1 MKTKFFLA
9 FFLTGLLC
17 FAQIA
22 SAQLA
27 EVDFNTLGGGT
38 KARGMGGAFMGVA
51 DDATA
56 VFWNPAGISQIKK
69 TEFNLEIK
77 NTFNQWTLKENS
89 QESKFDH
96 SYSSINFLSV
106 AYPFK
111 FSDRNSAFAVA
122 YQRLA
127 DLYYLE
133 ENQSYRYESRG
144 GLDAITTALGIN
156 LSPQISLGLS
166 VNLILNGIDQN
177 MLDKAHSSWEE
188 NHTSFSGLNFNLG
201 TIYHYRDRLN
211 LGFVLRTPFDLT
223 QREKITG
230 AYAISLPEGKGRIS
244 MPLMFGLGSSYRA
257 TEKLTLALDFESKRY
272 STSDQVKPSW
282 LYHQNLSLAN
292 QADTTYSL
300 GWKDCNQIRL
310 GVEYLWS
317 TGLGVIPLRAGYRN
331 EPRVYSDASDHQIV
345 GNVFCLGSGLVLDK
359 ISFDL
364 AYEVTQAKIDGE
376 NSTSLDE
383 FKNNLFFSTKVWF

>member
-9 FFLTGLLC
+9 FFLAALLC
-17 FAQIA
+17 FAPIA

-27 EVDFNTLGGGT
+27 GVDFNTTGGGAR
-38 KARGMGGAFMGVA
+38 ARGMGGAFMGVA

-56 VFWNPAGISQIKK
+56 MFWNPAGVSQIKK
-69 TEFNLEIK
+69 TEFTMEFK
-77 NTFNQWTLKENS
+77 NSFNQWTLEDPTQK
-89 QESKFDH
+89 SK
-96 SYSSINFLSV
+96 SNQTYSSINLVSW

-111 FSDRNSAFAVA
+111 FSEKNSVFGVA
-122 YQRLA
+122 YQKLA
-127 DLYYLE
+127 DLYLLE

-144 GLDAITTALGIN
+144 SLDAITTALGIN

-166 VNLILNGIDQN
+166 VNLILNGVDQT

-244 MPLMFGLGSSYRA
+244 MPLTFGLGSSYKA

-282 LYHQNLSLAN
+282 LYHQNLGLAD

-300 GWKDCNQIRL
+300 GWKDCNQVRL

-331 EPRVYSDASDHQIV
+331 EPMVYSDASNHQIV

-364 AYEVTQAKIDGE
+364 AYEATLAKIDGG
-376 NSTSLDE
+376 NSTSLNE
-383 FKNNLFFSTKVWF
+383 FKNNVFFSTKVWF

>member
-9 FFLTGLLC
+9 FFLTSLLC

-69 TEFNLEIK
+69 TEFTLELK

-96 SYSSINFLSV
+96 SYSSINFLSI

-111 FSDRNSAFAVA
+111 FSDKNSAFAVA

-144 GLDAITTALGIN
+144 GLDAIATALGIN
-156 LSPQISLGLS
+156 LSPQISLGLA

-244 MPLMFGLGSSYRA
+244 MPLIFGIGSSYRA

-300 GWKDCNQIRL
+300 GWKDCNQVRL

-317 TGLGVIPLRAGYRN
+317 TRLGVIPLRAGYRN
-331 EPRVYSDASDHQIV
+331 EPRVYSDANDHQIV

-364 AYEVTQAKIDGE
+364 AYEVTLAKIDGG

-383 FKNNLFFSTKVWF
+383 FRNNVFFSTKVWF

>member
-1 MKTKFFLA
+1 MKTNSLLALFLA
-9 FFLTGLLC
+9 TLLG
-17 FAQIA
+17 FAPMA

-27 EVDFNTLGGGT
+27 GVDFNTTGGGAR
-38 KARGMGGAFMGVA
+38 ARGMGGAFLGVA
-51 DDATA
+51 NDVTA
-56 VFWNPAGISQIKK
+56 IFWNPAGISQIKK
-69 TEFNLEIK
+69 TEFTIEFK
-77 NTFNQWTLKENS
+77 NSFNQWTLKE
-89 QESKFDH
+89 QAHESKSDH
-96 SYSSINFLSV
+96 SYASINFVGL

-111 FSDRNSAFAVA
+111 FSQKNAAFAVA

-127 DLYYLE
+127 DLYLLE
-133 ENQSYRYESRG
+133 ENQSNRYESRG
-144 GLDAITTALGIN
+144 GLDAITAALGIN
-156 LSPQISLGLS
+156 LNPQISLGLS
-166 VNLILNGIDQN
+166 VNLILNGVDQT

-201 TIYHYRDRLN
+201 TIYHYRDKLN

-244 MPLMFGLGSSYRA
+244 MPLIFGLGSSYKA

-282 LYHQNLSLAN
+282 LYHQNLSLAD

-300 GWKDCNQIRL
+300 GWKDCNQFRL
-310 GVEYLWS
+310 GAEYLKS
-317 TGLGVIPLRAGYRN
+317 TSLGIIPLRVGYRN
-331 EPRVYSDASDHQIV
+331 EPRVYSDARGQQIV

-364 AYEVTQAKIDGE
+364 AYEATLTKIDGG

-383 FKNNLFFSTKVWF
+383 FKNNVFFSTKVWF

>member
-9 FFLTGLLC
+9 FFLAALLC
-17 FAQIA
+17 FAQIS

-27 EVDFNTLGGGT
+27 GVDFNTTGGGA

-69 TEFNLEIK
+69 TEFTLEFK

-96 SYSSINFLSV
+96 SYSSINFVSF

-111 FSDRNSAFAVA
+111 FSEKNSVFGVA
-122 YQRLA
+122 YQKLA
-127 DLYYLE
+127 DLYLLE

-144 GLDAITTALGIN
+144 SLDAITTALGIN

-244 MPLMFGLGSSYRA
+244 MPLIFGLGSSYKA

-282 LYHQNLSLAN
+282 LYHQNLSLAD

-300 GWKDCNQIRL
+300 GWKDCNQFRL
-310 GVEYLWS
+310 GAEYLKS
-317 TGLGVIPLRAGYRN
+317 TSLGIIPLRVGYRN
-331 EPRVYSDASDHQIV
+331 EPRVYSDARGQQIV

-364 AYEVTQAKIDGE
+364 AYEATLTKIDGG

-383 FKNNLFFSTKVWF
+383 FKNNVFFSTKVWF

>member
-9 FFLTGLLC
+9 FFLAALLC

-27 EVDFNTLGGGT
+27 GVDFNTTGGGAR
-38 KARGMGGAFMGVA
+38 ARGMGGAFLGVA
-51 DDATA
+51 NDVTA
-56 VFWNPAGISQIKK
+56 IFWNPAGISQIKEA
-69 TEFNLEIK
+69 EFIMEFK
-77 NTFNQWTLKENS
+77 NTLNQWTLKSNS

-96 SYSSINFLSV
+96 SYNSINFVSF

-111 FSDRNSAFAVA
+111 FSDKNSAFAVA

-127 DLYYLE
+127 DLYSLE
-133 ENQSYRYESRG
+133 ESQSYRYESRG

-156 LSPQISLGLS
+156 LTPQISLGLS
-166 VNLILNGIDQN
+166 VNLILNGVDQT

-244 MPLMFGLGSSYRA
+244 MPLIFGMGSSYKA

-272 STSDQVKPSW
+272 SMSDQVKPGW
-282 LYHQNLSLAN
+282 LYHQNLSLAS

-300 GWKDCNQIRL
+300 GWKDCNQFRL
-310 GVEYLWS
+310 GAEYLWS
-317 TGLGVIPLRAGYRN
+317 TGLGIIPLRAGYRY
-331 EPRVYSDASDHQIV
+331 EPRVYSDASGHQIV

-383 FKNNLFFSTKVWF
+383 LKNNVFFSTKVWF

>member
-9 FFLTGLLC
+9 LPLAALLC

-27 EVDFNTLGGGT
+27 GVDFNTLGGGAR
-38 KARGMGGAFMGVA
+38 ARGMGGAFMGVA
-51 DDATA
+51 DDVTA
-56 VFWNPAGISQIKK
+56 VFWNPAGISQIKES
-69 TEFNLEIK
+69 EFTIEFK
-77 NTFNQWTLKENS
+77 NSFNKWTLKESN

-96 SYSSINFLSV
+96 SYSLINFVSF

-111 FSDRNSAFAVA
+111 FSDKNSAFAVA

-127 DLYYLE
+127 DLYSLE

-156 LSPQISLGLS
+156 LNPQISLGLS
-166 VNLILNGIDQN
+166 VNFILNGMDQTL
-177 MLDKAHSSWEE
+177 LDKANSSWEE
-188 NHTSFSGLNFNLG
+188 NNTSFSGVNFNLG

-211 LGFVLRTPFDLT
+211 LGLILKTPFDLT

-230 AYAISLPEGKGRIS
+230 AYGISLPEGKGRIS
-244 MPLMFGLGSSYRA
+244 VPLIFGIGSSFEA
-257 TEKLTLALDFESKRY
+257 TENLTLALDFESKRY
-272 STSDQVKPSW
+272 SQSEQVKPSW
-282 LYHQNLSLAN
+282 LYHQNLSLAD
-292 QADTTYSL
+292 QADTTYNL

-310 GVEYLWS
+310 GVEYLWY
-317 TGLGVIPLRAGYRN
+317 TDLGTIPLRAGYRN
-331 EPRVYSDASDHQIV
+331 EPRVYADAGGSQVV

-364 AYEVTQAKIDGE
+364 AYEVTLAEIDGGD
-376 NSTSLDE
+376 STSLDE
-383 FKNNLFFSTKVWF
+383 SKNNLFFSTKVWF